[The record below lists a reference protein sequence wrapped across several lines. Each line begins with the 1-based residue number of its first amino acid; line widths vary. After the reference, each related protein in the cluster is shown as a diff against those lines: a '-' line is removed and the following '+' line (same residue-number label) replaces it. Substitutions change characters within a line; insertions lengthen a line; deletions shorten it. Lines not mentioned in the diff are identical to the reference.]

1 LTKTI
6 LMNNSGVIQTSQSA
20 DLVTHKILIEGE
32 ELSKTYQVK
41 SIVVQNEVNR
51 IPMAQI
57 VLTDGEASE
66 RDFKLSN
73 EDLLIPGKKIEITA
87 GYHNDE
93 ETIYKGIVIKHSI
106 KIKNGVSLLIIE
118 CKDEAVKLTIGR
130 KSKYFYDVKDSEA
143 FEEIID
149 AYGLDK
155 DVEATNFSHKELVQY
170 NTSDWDFIVSR
181 AQASG
186 KLCFVE
192 NGKITISKPNV
203 TSASVETVTFGSS
216 LLDFDAEIDARN
228 QFAKVSSYSW
238 DYSNQELVEIE
249 AKDPSISLNGNLTAS
264 DLAETIELENLELRH
279 GGNISD
285 VELQDWADAK
295 LLFQQLSK
303 IRGRVKFQGIPAVK
317 PNTIITLEGV
327 GDRFNGKAYIT
338 GVFHEISEGNWT
350 IDAQFGLNPE
360 WFSET
365 YDIHTPTG
373 SGIIP
378 AIKGLHTGI
387 VTQLESDPNGED
399 RILVKIPIINNE
411 EQGIWCRM
419 ATPDAGENRG
429 IFFRPEIEDEV
440 IIGFINEDP
449 NNAIVLGML
458 HSSGKPA
465 PITASDDNHQKGIVT
480 RSEMKVLFDDEK
492 KSIGIETPA
501 GKKITLDEDKGVIV
515 IEDENSNVITIDSKG
530 IKLESAGNIEFKAT
544 GDIKIEGTNVSIKAS
559 AQFKAEGSAGA
570 ELSSGAAAILK
581 GSIVQIN

>member
-1 LTKTI
+1 
-6 LMNNSGVIQTSQSA
+6 MNNSGVIQTSKSA

-41 SIVVQNEVNR
+41 SVVVQNEVNR

-73 EDLLIPGKKIEITA
+73 EELLIPGKKIEITA

-106 KIKNGVSLLIIE
+106 KIKSGASLLIIE

-149 AYGLDK
+149 AYGLEK
-155 DVEATNFSHKELVQY
+155 EVEATNFSHKELVQY

-181 AQASG
+181 AQANG

-192 NGKITISKPNV
+192 NGKITISKPNI
-203 TSASVETVTFGSS
+203 TAAAVETVTFGSS

-249 AKDPSISLNGNLTAS
+249 ATDPAISLNGNLSPS
-264 DLAETIELENLELRH
+264 DLAGTIELENLELRH

-317 PNTIITLEGV
+317 PNTIIMLEGV

-338 GVFHEISEGNWT
+338 GVFHEIAAGNWT

-365 YDIHTPTG
+365 FDIHTPTG

-411 EQGIWCRM
+411 EQGIWCRV
-419 ATPDAGENRG
+419 ASPDAGENRG

-465 PITASDDNHQKGIVT
+465 PITAADANHQKGIVT

-501 GKKITLDEDKGVIV
+501 GKKITLDEDKGVII

-530 IKLESAGNIEFKAT
+530 IKMESAGNIEIKAT
-544 GDIKIEGTNVSIKAS
+544 GDVKIEGTNVSISAS

-570 ELSSGAAAILK
+570 EVSSGATAILK

>member
-1 LTKTI
+1 
-6 LMNNSGVIQTSQSA
+6 MNNSGVIQTSKSA

-57 VLTDGEASE
+57 VLADGVASE

-106 KIKNGVSLLIIE
+106 KIKGNTSLLIVE

-149 AYGLDK
+149 TYGLEK

-181 AQASG
+181 AQTNG

-203 TSASVETVTFGSS
+203 KSSPIETVTFGTS

-238 DYSNQELVEIE
+238 DYGNQELVEIE
-249 AKDPSISLNGNLTAS
+249 ASDPGISLNGNLTTS

-279 GGNISD
+279 GGTITE
-285 VELQDWADAK
+285 VELQDWANAK

-303 IRGRVKFQGIPAVK
+303 IRGRAKFQGIPAVK
-317 PNTIITLEGV
+317 PNTIIKLEGV
-327 GDRFNGKAYIT
+327 GDRFNGNAYIT
-338 GVFHEISEGNWT
+338 GVFHEITEGNWT

-378 AIKGLHTGI
+378 AIKGLHVGI
-387 VTQLESDPNGED
+387 VTQLEADPNGEE

-411 EQGIWCRM
+411 EQGIWCRV
-419 ATPDAGENRG
+419 ASPDAGDNRG
-429 IFFRPEIEDEV
+429 FYFRPEIEDEV

-449 NNAIVLGML
+449 NNAIVLGTL
-458 HSSGKPA
+458 YSSGKPS
-465 PITASDDNHQKGIVT
+465 PITASDNNHQKGIVT

-492 KSIGIETPA
+492 KSIEIETPA
-501 GKKITLDEDKGVIV
+501 GKKITLDEDKGVII

-530 IKLESAGNIEFKAT
+530 IKLESAGNIELKAT
-544 GDIKIEGTNVSIKAS
+544 GDVKIEGANVSINAT

>member
-1 LTKTI
+1 
-6 LMNNSGVIQTSQSA
+6 MNNSGVIQTSKSA
-20 DLVTHKILIEGE
+20 DLVTLKILIEGQ
-32 ELSKTYQVK
+32 ELSNTYQVK
-41 SIVVQNEVNR
+41 SVVVQNEANR

-57 VLTDGEASE
+57 VMTDGEASE

-73 EDLLIPGKKIEITA
+73 EDLLIPGKKIEINA

-93 ETIYKGIVIKHSI
+93 ETIYKGIIIKHSI
-106 KIKNGVSLLIIE
+106 KIKSDASLLIIE

-130 KSKYFYDVKDSEA
+130 KSKYFYDVKDSEV

-149 AYGLDK
+149 SYGLGK
-155 DVEATNFSHKELVQY
+155 DVEATNFSHKEIVQY

-181 AQASG
+181 AQANG

-192 NGKITISKPNV
+192 NGKITISKPNI
-203 TSASVETVTFGSS
+203 TASPVETITFGAT

-238 DYSNQELVEIE
+238 NYTDQELVEIE
-249 AKDPSISLNGNLTAS
+249 ASDPAVSLNGNLSVA
-264 DLAETIELENLELRH
+264 DLSKTIELENLELRH
-279 GGNISD
+279 GGTLTE

-327 GDRFNGKAYIT
+327 GDRFNGNAYVT
-338 GVFHEISEGNWT
+338 GVFHELAEGNWT

-365 YDIHTPTG
+365 FDIHTPTG

-378 AIKGLHTGI
+378 AIKGLQVGI
-387 VTQLESDPNGED
+387 VTQLEEDPNGED
-399 RILVKIPIINNE
+399 RILVKIPIINND
-411 EQGIWCRM
+411 EQGIWCRV
-419 ATPDAGENRG
+419 ASPDAGDKRG
-429 IFFRPEIEDEV
+429 FFFRPEIEDEV

-458 HSSGKPA
+458 HSSGKPS

-492 KSIGIETPA
+492 KSIAIETPA
-501 GKKITLDEDKGVIV
+501 GKKITLDEDQGVIK
-515 IEDENSNVITIDSKG
+515 IEDENSNIITIDSNG
-530 IKLESAGNIEFKAT
+530 IKIESAGNIEFKAT
-544 GDIKIEGTNVSIKAS
+544 GDVKIEGTNVSINAS
-559 AQFKAEGSAGA
+559 AQFKAEGSAGV
-570 ELSSGAAAILK
+570 EMSSGATAVLK
-581 GSIVQIN
+581 GSMVQIN

>member
-1 LTKTI
+1 
-6 LMNNSGVIQTSQSA
+6 MNNSGVIQTSKSA

-41 SIVVQNEVNR
+41 SLVVQNEVNR

-87 GYHNDE
+87 GYHSDE
-93 ETIYKGIVIKHSI
+93 ETIYKGIIIKHSI
-106 KIKNGVSLLIIE
+106 KIKAGASLLIVE

-149 AYGLDK
+149 AYGLEK
-155 DVEATNFSHKELVQY
+155 SVEATNFSHKELVQY

-181 AQASG
+181 AQANG

-192 NGKITISKPNV
+192 NGKITISKPDLK
-203 TSASVETVTFGSS
+203 SSPVETVTFGAT
-216 LLDFDAEIDARN
+216 LLDFDAEMDARN

-238 DYSNQELVEIE
+238 DYTNQELVEIE
-249 AKDPSISLNGNLTAS
+249 AADPGVSLNGNLSAS
-264 DLAETIELENLELRH
+264 DLSGIIELENLELRH
-279 GGNISD
+279 GGTITE

-303 IRGRVKFQGIPAVK
+303 IRGRAKFQGIPAVK

-327 GDRFNGKAYIT
+327 GDRFNGNAYIT
-338 GVFHEISEGNWT
+338 GVFHEIAEGNWT
-350 IDAQFGLNPE
+350 VDAQFGLNPE

-378 AIKGLHTGI
+378 AIKGLHVGI

-411 EQGIWCRM
+411 EQGIWCRV
-419 ATPDAGENRG
+419 ASPDAGDSRG
-429 IFFRPEIEDEV
+429 VFFRPEIEDEV
-440 IIGFINEDP
+440 IVGFVNEDP

-465 PITASDDNHQKGIVT
+465 PIPASDDNHQKGIVT

-501 GKKITLDEDKGVIV
+501 GKKITLDEDKGVII
-515 IEDENSNVITIDSKG
+515 IEDENSNVITIDSNG
-530 IKLESAGNIEFKAT
+530 IKMESAGNIELKAT
-544 GDIKIEGTNVSIKAS
+544 GDVKIEGTNVSISAS
-559 AQFKAEGSAGA
+559 AQFKAEGSGGA
-570 ELSSGAAAILK
+570 ELSSGATAILK

>member
-1 LTKTI
+1 
-6 LMNNSGVIQTSQSA
+6 MNNSGVIQTSKSA
-20 DLVTHKILIEGE
+20 DLVTHKILIEGA
-32 ELSKTYQVK
+32 ELSKTYQVQN
-41 SIVVQNEVNR
+41 IVVQNEVNR

-57 VLTDGEASE
+57 ILTDGEASE

-106 KIKNGVSLLIIE
+106 KIKSGASLLIIE

-149 AYGLDK
+149 AYGLEK

-170 NTSDWDFIVSR
+170 NTSDWDFMVSR

-203 TSASVETVTFGSS
+203 KASSVETVTFGST

-249 AKDPSISLNGNLTAS
+249 ANDPGVSLNGNLTAS

-365 YDIHTPTG
+365 FDIHTPTG

-411 EQGIWCRM
+411 EQGIWCRV
-419 ATPDAGENRG
+419 ASPDAGENRG
-429 IFFRPEIEDEV
+429 FFFRPEIEDEV

-465 PITASDDNHQKGIVT
+465 PITAADANHQKGIVT

-501 GKKITLDEDKGVIV
+501 GKKITLDEDKGVII
-515 IEDENSNVITIDSKG
+515 IEDENSNVITIDSNG
-530 IKLESAGNIEFKAT
+530 IKMESAGNIEIKAT
-544 GDIKIEGTNVSIKAS
+544 GDVKIEGTNVSVSAS

-570 ELSSGAAAILK
+570 ELSSGATAILK

>member
-1 LTKTI
+1 
-6 LMNNSGVIQTSQSA
+6 MNNSGVIQTSKSA
-20 DLVTHKILIEGE
+20 DLVTLKILIEGE
-32 ELSKTYQVK
+32 ELSNTYQVK
-41 SIVVQNEVNR
+41 SVVVQNEANR

-57 VLTDGEASE
+57 VLVDGEASE

-93 ETIYKGIVIKHSI
+93 ETIYKGIIIKHSI
-106 KIKNGVSLLIIE
+106 KIKSDASLLIIE

-130 KSKYFYDVKDSEA
+130 KSKYFYDVKDSEV

-149 AYGLDK
+149 TYGLEK
-155 DVEATNFSHKELVQY
+155 DVEATNFSHKEIVQY

-181 AQASG
+181 AQANG

-192 NGKITISKPNV
+192 NGKITISKPNI
-203 TSASVETVTFGSS
+203 TASPVETITFGSS

-238 DYSNQELVEIE
+238 NYTDQELVEIE
-249 AKDPSISLNGNLTAS
+249 ASDPAVSLNGNISVA
-264 DLAETIELENLELRH
+264 DLSKTIELENLELRH
-279 GGNISD
+279 GGTLTE

-327 GDRFNGKAYIT
+327 GDRFNGNAYVT
-338 GVFHEISEGNWT
+338 GVFHELAEGNWT
-350 IDAQFGLNPE
+350 INAQFGLNPE

-365 YDIHTPTG
+365 FDIHTPTG

-378 AIKGLHTGI
+378 AIKGLHVGI
-387 VTQLESDPNGED
+387 VTQLEEDPNGED
-399 RILVKIPIINNE
+399 RILVKIPIINND
-411 EQGIWCRM
+411 EQGIWCRV
-419 ATPDAGENRG
+419 ASPDAGEKRG
-429 IFFRPEIEDEV
+429 FFFRPEIEDEV

-449 NNAIVLGML
+449 NNPIVLGML
-458 HSSGKPA
+458 HSKGKPS

-492 KSIGIETPA
+492 KSIAIETPA
-501 GKKITLDEDKGVIV
+501 GKKITLDEDQGIIK
-515 IEDENSNVITIDSKG
+515 IEDENSNIITIDSNG
-530 IKLESAGNIEFKAT
+530 IKMESAGNIEFKAT
-544 GDIKIEGTNVSIKAS
+544 GDVKIEGTNVSINAS
-559 AQFKAEGSAGA
+559 AQFKAEGSAGV
-570 ELSSGAAAILK
+570 EMSSGATAVLK
-581 GSIVQIN
+581 GSMVQIN

>member
-1 LTKTI
+1 
-6 LMNNSGVIQTSQSA
+6 MNNSGVIQTSQSA
-20 DLVTHKILIEGE
+20 DLVTYKILIEGE

-73 EDLLIPGKKIEITA
+73 EDLLIPGKKLEINA

-93 ETIYKGIVIKHSI
+93 EAIYKGIIIKHSI
-106 KIKNGVSLLIIE
+106 KIKSGASLLIIE

-130 KSKYFYDVKDSEA
+130 KSKYFYDVKDSDA
-143 FEEIID
+143 FEEIIGT
-149 AYGLDK
+149 YGLEK
-155 DVEATNFSHKELVQY
+155 DIEATNFSHKELVQY

-181 AQASG
+181 AQANG

-192 NGKITISKPNV
+192 NGKITISKPDLS
-203 TSASVETVTFGSS
+203 SAAVETITFGAT

-238 DYSNQELVEIE
+238 DYTNQELVEIE
-249 AKDPSISLNGNLTAS
+249 ASDPGVSLNGNLSAS
-264 DLAETIELENLELRH
+264 DLSETIELENLELRH
-279 GGNISD
+279 GGAITET
-285 VELQDWADAK
+285 ELQDWADAK

-303 IRGRVKFQGIPAVK
+303 VRGRVKFQGIPAVK

-327 GDRFNGKAYIT
+327 GDRFNGSAYIT
-338 GVFHEISEGNWT
+338 GVFHELTEGNWT

-373 SGIIP
+373 SGIMP
-378 AIKGLHTGI
+378 AIKGLHAGI
-387 VTQLESDPNGED
+387 VTQLEGDPNGED

-411 EQGIWCRM
+411 EQGIWCRI
-419 ATPDAGENRG
+419 ASPDAGENRG

-440 IIGFINEDP
+440 IIGFVNEDP

-458 HSSGKPA
+458 HSSGKPS

-480 RSEMKVLFDDEK
+480 RSEMKVMFDDEK

-501 GKKITLDEDKGVIV
+501 GKKITLDEDQGVIV
-515 IEDENSNVITIDSKG
+515 IEDENSNVITIDSNG
-530 IKLESAGNIEFKAT
+530 IKMESAGNIEIVAS
-544 GDIKIEGTNVSIKAS
+544 GDVKIEGTNVSLKAK

-570 ELSSGAAAILK
+570 EMSSSAVAIVK